1 MSTVPQY
8 RTRAEAMVDFEAG
21 RCPRWVYVDGW
32 QIDLLTPPGLAR
44 VSVEVWRSEPTD
56 PPPVLAPVE
65 RVEPVAPPAR
75 SDHAL
80 ASTIVAMA
88 YGVRWA
94 GLSEEEQARVAALV
108 DEIGRVVRPR
118 SETNGTNEGAKR

>member
-1 MSTVPQY
+1 MSAPPKFS
-8 RTRAEAMVDFEAG
+8 TRAEAVAAFNRGAC
-21 RCPRWVYVDGW
+21 RRWVNVDGW
-32 QIDLLTPPGLAR
+32 QVDLLAPPGLAR